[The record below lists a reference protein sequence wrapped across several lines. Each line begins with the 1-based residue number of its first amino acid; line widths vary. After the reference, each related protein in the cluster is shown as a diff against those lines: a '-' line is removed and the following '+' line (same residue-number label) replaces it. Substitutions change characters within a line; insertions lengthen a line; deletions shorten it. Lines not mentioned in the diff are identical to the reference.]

1 MIKQRQPRRSQ
12 IRPIR
17 AGDPARDLATG
28 EGQAA
33 AAGPDGGFWRD
44 LHHHAMTAGW
54 LQFFL
59 AIASVFVFLN
69 LVFALLY
76 AAGDAPVAN
85 AAPGD
90 FKALF
95 FFSVETMG
103 TVGYGEMHPQ
113 TTYGHAVASV
123 ELFVGACSLALVT
136 GLIFARFSRPRAR
149 FIFAANP
156 VVAPHDG
163 AKTLMLRVANARR
176 NIITNASAKL
186 WLVRDEP
193 TAEGSIFRRFHRLRL
208 ERDENPVFVY
218 TWTIM
223 HVIDETSPMHR
234 SRPEDIVSSDADFIV
249 TVSGLDERS
258 TEFLHA
264 RKGYSAKQLLVDRD
278 YVDIVQ
284 RDAKGAIWID
294 YAKFHDTR
302 EVAPAS
308 SSNAH

>member
-1 MIKQRQPRRSQ
+1 M
-12 IRPIR
+12 
-17 AGDPARDLATG
+17 G
-28 EGQAA
+28 EGQAFA
-33 AAGPDGGFWRD
+33 QGPSGGFWRD
-44 LHHHAMTAGW
+44 LYHHAMTASW

-69 LVFALLY
+69 LAFALLY
-76 AAGDAPVAN
+76 AAGEAPVAN

-90 FKALF
+90 FEALF
-95 FFSVETMG
+95 FFSIETMG
-103 TVGYGEMHPQ
+103 TVGYGDMHPQ
-113 TTYGHAVASV
+113 TTYGHAVASA

-163 AKTLMLRVANARR
+163 ATTLMLRVANARR

-193 TAEGSIFRRFHRLRL
+193 TAEGSTFRRFHRLRL

-223 HVIDETSPMHR
+223 HALDETSPMHGL
-234 SRPEDIVSSDADFIV
+234 RPADIFSSDAEFIV
-249 TVSGLDERS
+249 SVSGLDERS
-258 TEFLHA
+258 TEYLRA
-264 RKGYSAKQLLVDRD
+264 RKGYRAQQILFDRD
-278 YVDIVQ
+278 YVDIM
-284 RDAKGAIWID
+284 RKDADGATWID
-294 YAKFHDTR
+294 YARFHDTR
-302 EVAPAS
+302 DVAQAS
-308 SSNAH
+308 SNDAH